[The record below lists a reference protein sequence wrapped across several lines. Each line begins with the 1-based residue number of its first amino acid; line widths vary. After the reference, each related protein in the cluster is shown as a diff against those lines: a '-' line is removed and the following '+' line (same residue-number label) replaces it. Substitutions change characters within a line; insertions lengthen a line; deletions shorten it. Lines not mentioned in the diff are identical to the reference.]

1 MSSIKFAIESR
12 SLPGT
17 TFKIKIVMDSERA
30 NNHPEVRS
38 QCVELSIEKKKKSVN
53 VLKSVFYSHWAK
65 LSTSMR
71 FNQHKVLL

>member
-12 SLPGT
+12 LLPGT

-38 QCVELSIEKKKKSVN
+38 QCVELSIEKKKKISKCTKECF
-53 VLKSVFYSHWAK
+53 LQS
-65 LSTSMR
+65 LG
-71 FNQHKVLL
+71 

>member
-30 NNHPEVRS
+30 NNHPEVSVLNLVLKR
-38 QCVELSIEKKKKSVN
+38 KKKSVN

>member
-1 MSSIKFAIESR
+1 MSSIKFAIESQ

-17 TFKIKIVMDSERA
+17 TFKIKIVMNGKRA
-30 NNHPEVRS
+30 NNPPEVSVLTLVLKR
-38 QCVELSIEKKKKSVN
+38 KKSVN